1 MDNKE
6 IVKYFY
12 EVVVSENML
21 DKLSEYIAE
30 DCVQRTEEKTTFMG
44 VEGMRQHL
52 MALKK
57 TYPDYA
63 MRIIRQY
70 EADDYVIS
78 EYIMRGTHKG
88 EFAGITPTNKV
99 LEITGIDI
107 DKVAEG
113 KIVEHSGAA
122 NTFETFLEHHLI
134 KPV

>member
-1 MDNKE
+1 MGNKE

-30 DCVQRTEEKTTFMG
+30 DCVQRTGEKTTFMG
-44 VEGMRQHL
+44 VDGMRRHL
-52 MALKK
+52 CALKK

>member
-1 MDNKE
+1 MCNKE

-30 DCVQRTEEKTTFMG
+30 DCVQRTGEKTTFMG
-44 VEGMRQHL
+44 VDGMRRHL
-52 MALKK
+52 CALKK

-63 MRIIRQY
+63 MR
-70 EADDYVIS
+70 
-78 EYIMRGTHKG
+78 IMRGTHKG